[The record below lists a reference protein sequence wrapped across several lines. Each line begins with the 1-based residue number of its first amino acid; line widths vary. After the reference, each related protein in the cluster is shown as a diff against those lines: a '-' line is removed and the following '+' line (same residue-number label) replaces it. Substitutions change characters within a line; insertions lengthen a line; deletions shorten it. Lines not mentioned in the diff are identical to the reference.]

1 MKRLVASIALLA
13 PAAQVAAQD
22 VDDVIVVT
30 APGGAID
37 ADEVE
42 SVDAGAITIGARADL
57 SAALA
62 REVPGLSIAE
72 ATGNHWQ
79 AAITWRGY
87 GVSAL
92 QGTEQGM
99 AVYLDG
105 VRFNQP
111 FGDTL
116 TLDLLPESAISTA
129 QLRAASPIY
138 GRNALGGALLLQTTN
153 GRERPGLEGS
163 VSADSFGGY
172 GAAASY
178 GSRNAFLAIDAQH
191 DDGWRDDSPSRLL
204 RGFGSFNFEGEGWSV
219 EAKLM
224 GADTRLTGN
233 GVAPVELLDA
243 DYRAVFTKPD
253 LADSTFGRATLI
265 PTVQLSETSRL
276 QAILHYQ
283 ALRRD
288 SANGDAAE
296 FGECDDDPTILCI
309 GEEDEGFE
317 EILRD
322 RLTGQTISIDDDV
335 DEYAVFNRGRERTQ
349 GGGIGLQF
357 LDERETEVGE
367 RRLALGVVYD
377 EYRTN
382 FNAVSEL
389 GELLEDRS
397 VEALGTQLVSD
408 EEGITAVS
416 VTSKLRDF
424 AAYASAEIPLTE
436 WLSAEMGARWSYN
449 RVQLIDRIGTALN
462 GTHVFRQLSP
472 TIEFDFEP
480 SEQFSV
486 SIGFAETSRN
496 PTPAELSCA
505 DPDAPCALANFF
517 VADPPL
523 DPVSALNYHADASYR
538 LGSLRLGAGLWRS
551 DSKNDIRHIPSEIRG
566 RAYFAN
572 LGRSRRQGFD
582 LSAEWQNGPWQIG
595 ADYAFTDARF
605 RSDFAIS
612 SPANPEAEEDEGE
625 VLVEK
630 GDRLPNSARHS
641 GNVRVAFDTGKWGLA
656 GFARLRSNQ
665 ILVGDEGNDNAPL
678 GGYAVFDAVGHVK
691 LLDQVTLSVEV
702 RNIFDREYAT
712 FGTFSEV
719 DEVFLAEAPDAENPR
734 AYAPGMP
741 RRVSA
746 ALKVRF

>member
-1 MKRLVASIALLA
+1 MSLA
-13 PAAQVAAQD
+13 APLTAQED
-22 VDDVIVVT
+22 PIIIVSG
-30 APGGAID
+30 PGGSVD
-37 ADEVE
+37 ADEAEIVE
-42 SVDAGAITIGARADL
+42 AEVITLGPRADL
-57 SAALA
+57 TSALA

-72 ATGNHWQ
+72 ATGNPWQ

-87 GVSAL
+87 SVSAL

-116 TLDLLPESAISTA
+116 ALELLPETAISAA
-129 QLRAASPIY
+129 QLHEASPIY
-138 GRNALGGALLLQTTN
+138 GRNALGGAILLQTAN
-153 GRERPGLEGS
+153 GRERPGIEGS
-163 VSADSFGGY
+163 ISSDSFGGY

-178 GSRNAFLAIDAQH
+178 GTQSTFVSVDAQH

-204 RGFGSFNFEGEGWSV
+204 RAFGSFDFGGDGWNV
-219 EAKLM
+219 ETKML
-224 GADTRLTGN
+224 GADTQLFGN

-253 LADSTFGRATLI
+253 LAASTFGRATVI
-265 PTVQLSETSRL
+265 PTFELGETSRL

-296 FGECDDDPTILCI
+296 FGPCDADPTILCI
-309 GEEDEGFE
+309 GEDDEGFE
-317 EILRD
+317 ELLRD
-322 RLTGQTISIDDDV
+322 STSGTTIALAEDI

-357 LDERETEVGE
+357 LEERETERGDFK
-367 RRLALGVVYD
+367 LSLGAIYD
-377 EYRTN
+377 EYRTD
-382 FNAVSEL
+382 FLATSEL
-389 GELLEDRS
+389 GALLDDRS
-397 VEALGTQLVSD
+397 VEALGAGLVS
-408 EEGITAVS
+408 EEASITPVS

-424 AAYASAEIPLTE
+424 AFYASTEIPLADWFST
-436 WLSAEMGARWSYN
+436 EMGLRWSYN

-462 GTHVFRQLSP
+462 GTHVFRRLSP
-472 TIEFDFEP
+472 SMELDFEP
-480 SEQFSV
+480 HDDFRLSVGFS
-486 SIGFAETSRN
+486 ETSRN

-523 DPVSALNYHADASYR
+523 DPVSSLNYYVDAAYETR
-538 LGSLRLGAGLWRS
+538 GLRLMAGLWRS

-582 LSAEWQNGPWQIG
+582 LSADWSSGPWGIG
-595 ADYAFTDARF
+595 ADYALTDAQF
-605 RSDFAIS
+605 RSDFNIS
-612 SPANPEAEEDEGE
+612 SPANPEAEDDEGE
-625 VLVEK
+625 VFVQR
-630 GDRLPNSARHS
+630 GDRLPNLPRHS
-641 GNVRVAFDTGKWGLA
+641 GNFRLSYETEAWGVT
-656 GFARLRSNQ
+656 GFARLRSSQ
-665 ILVGDEGNDNAPL
+665 VLVGDEGNDNPPIP
-678 GGYAVFDAVGHVK
+678 GYAVFDAVGRVK
-691 LLDQVTLSVEV
+691 LLDQLSLVIEL

-719 DEVFLAEAPDAENPR
+719 DEVFLVEAPDAEDPR

-746 ALKVRF
+746 AFKFRF

>member
-1 MKRLVASIALLA
+1 MRYLLPLVPFAVSASLA
-13 PAAQVAAQD
+13 HAEEP
-22 VDDVIVVT
+22 VIIVT

-37 ADEVE
+37 ADEAQ
-42 SVDAGAITIGARADL
+42 SVGADEITIGARADL
-57 SAALA
+57 TAALA
-62 REVPGLSIAE
+62 RNVAGLSIAE
-72 ATGNHWQ
+72 ATGNPWQ

-116 TLDLLPESAISTA
+116 ALDLLPEAAIATA

-138 GRNALGGALLLQTTN
+138 GRNALGGAILLQTAK
-153 GRERPGLEGS
+153 GSDRLGLES
-163 VSADSFGGY
+163 AVSADSFGSY

-178 GSRNAFLAIDAQH
+178 GTRNAFIAVDGQH

-204 RGFGSFNFEGEGWSV
+204 RGFAAFDFAGENWQL
-219 EAKLM
+219 ETKLL

-253 LADSTFGRATLI
+253 LADSRYGRITVI
-265 PTVQLSETSRL
+265 PTLELSTTTRL
-276 QAILHYQ
+276 QGTLHYQ

-296 FGECDDDPTILCI
+296 FGACDDDPSILCV

-317 EILRD
+317 EILLD
-322 RLTGQTISIDDDV
+322 GATGKAIPVDDDIDD
-335 DEYAVFNRGRERTQ
+335 YAVFNRGRERTK
-349 GGGIGLQF
+349 GGGVGLQL
-357 LDERETEVGE
+357 LDERETRKGD

-382 FNAVSEL
+382 FSAVSEL

-397 VEALGTQLVSD
+397 VGPLGEQLLS
-408 EEGITAVS
+408 EEESITAVQ
-416 VTSKLRDF
+416 VTSRLRDF
-424 AAYASAEIPLTE
+424 AAFASAEIPLTPV
-436 WLSAEMGARWSYN
+436 LSAEMGLRWSYN
-449 RVQLIDRIGTALN
+449 RVRLIDRIGTALN
-462 GTHVFRQLSP
+462 GTHVFRDLLPS
-472 TIEFDFEP
+472 IEFDFEP
-480 SEQFSV
+480 APNFRLSA
-486 SIGFAETSRN
+486 GFAETSRN

-523 DPVSALNYHADASYR
+523 DPVKAENWYADAQYQ
-538 LGSLRLGAGLWRS
+538 LGTVTLGAGIWRS
-551 DSKNDIRHIPSEIRG
+551 DSRNDIRHIPSEIRG

-572 LGRSRRQGFD
+572 LGRSRRQGVD
-582 LSAEWQNGPWQIG
+582 LSAEWRSGPWEIG
-595 ADYAFTDARF
+595 ADYTYTDATF
-605 RSDFAIS
+605 RSDFEIS
-612 SPANPEAEEDEGE
+612 SPANPAAEDDEGE
-625 VLVEK
+625 VSVER
-630 GDRLPNSARHS
+630 GDRLPNLPRHS
-641 GNVRVAFDTGKWGLA
+641 GNIRLAYDTDQWRIT
-656 GFARLRSNQ
+656 GFARLRSSQ
-665 ILVGDEGNDNAPL
+665 ILVGDEGNDNDPL
-678 GGYAVFDAVGHVK
+678 SGYAIFDAAGYVK
-691 LLDQVTLSVEV
+691 LLPQLTLVAEV
-702 RNIFDREYAT
+702 RNLFDRKYAT

-741 RRVSA
+741 RRFSIA
-746 ALKVRF
+746 IKAKF